1 VSDGGH
7 VMVFPFDIGVYWIG
21 QIAVGVMSAAGVLEA
36 SKKRFDLFGMIIIA
50 LAAALGGG
58 SLRDVLLDRPVFWVH
73 DQTYLLVAV
82 CSGLVTFVLARW
94 YSISPGL
101 FLIPD
106 AVGLALF
113 TMTGV
118 QAALVMGTPWL
129 VASFM
134 GVVTGV
140 MGGVV
145 RDILCNQEPLV
156 FKGQLYATASW
167 VGAVVYIVLLEV
179 GWSPVRGALVGGCL
193 VLVLRLTAI
202 RWDIYLPHFTT
213 KQ

>member
-1 VSDGGH
+1 MVS
-7 VMVFPFDIGVYWIG
+7 PLDIGVYWIG

-36 SKKRFDLFGMIIIA
+36 GKKRFDLFGMIIIA
-50 LAAALGGG
+50 LATALGGG
-58 SLRDVLLDRPVFWVH
+58 SLRDILLDRPVFWVH

-82 CSGLVTFVLARW
+82 FSAFITFALARW
-94 YSISPGL
+94 YSLSPGL

-106 AVGLALF
+106 AVGLSLF

-118 QAALVMGTPWL
+118 QAALVMGAPWL

-167 VGAVVYIVLLEV
+167 VGALVFIVLLEM
-179 GWSPVRGALVGGCL
+179 GWNLGRATLVGGCL
-193 VLVLRLTAI
+193 VLVLRLAAI
-202 RWDIYLPHFTT
+202 HWDIYLPRFTT